1 MVHGEDDL
9 IRDDQSVKIFKL
21 MAETDMW
28 RRAADPQPD
37 SDNFRQWEVAGS
49 SHVDVPFEIEYAK
62 ARNLMAGLPL
72 ENVQLRELDCELPPY
87 STVPFRDV
95 INAAFEHL
103 VNWIRDE
110 TAPPIA
116 PRLQVARA
124 LLSVEFAKD
133 RFGNVLGAYDWQ
145 NMLCQLLKIRT

>member
-1 MVHGEDDL
+1 
-9 IRDDQSVKIFKL
+9 
-21 MAETDMW
+21 
-28 RRAADPQPD
+28 
-37 SDNFRQWEVAGS
+37 
-49 SHVDVPFEIEYAK
+49 
-62 ARNLMAGLPL
+62 MAGLPL
-72 ENVQLRELDCELPPY
+72 ENVQPRELDCELPPH
-87 STVPFRDV
+87 SAVPFRDV
-95 INAAFEHL
+95 MNAAFEHL

-110 TAPPIA
+110 TPPPIA